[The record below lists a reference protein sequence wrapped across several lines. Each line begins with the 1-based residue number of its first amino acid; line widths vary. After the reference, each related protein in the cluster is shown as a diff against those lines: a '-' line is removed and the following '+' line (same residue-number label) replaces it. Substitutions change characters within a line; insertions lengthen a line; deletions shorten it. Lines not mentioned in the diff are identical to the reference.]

1 MALKH
6 EIRQSSVVQGTG
18 PGAMTVL
25 QQGVTVIIPGVDAWY
40 RKADKSQDIPDDC
53 RVTDVNLAENLGV
66 DFFAVP
72 PAAGINPAQQT
83 EYINA
88 PIFPRW
94 VSCSVCKSLTR
105 LPESATSL
113 EPCQT
118 CHNSGSKWAK
128 SIQVNFVTVC
138 ESGHLDEFP
147 WVEWVHE
154 SPTPACSNPKLKLE
168 SKGSGDL
175 KGQRVSCQSC
185 PATRSLDQTSSSDS
199 EGTFLSKKLNSNG
212 TVFYCS
218 GARPWL
224 RDKVESCTKH
234 IRMILRNSNNIY
246 YSATADSILVPP
258 KDAETATLSHLVEP
272 KLNIY
277 SAKAAAFKYNYENLV
292 QWMMLNDMDLFAG
305 VDKKELLA
313 TVKILIPNK
322 AIVDAPEIED
332 LQDTIKEPEWDALN
346 KFQENTALT
355 VRSVG
360 YENGSISGLAHI
372 AAVPV
377 LNKTTALRGFTRL
390 IPGILDLAEGKQL
403 LRRNPFAKNANWLP
417 AVRHVGEGIFFTL
430 DESKLK
436 AWESQPALITR
447 IKIIEK
453 NLAKYGRLTLKNTP
467 TPRSVLLHTLAHVL
481 IQEFVLECGYTAAA
495 LAERIYSGEDKAGIL
510 IYTASAD
517 ADGTMGGLVEMA
529 EPAIFGRVLENAIS
543 NAQWCSNDP
552 VCMELGEEGQGQ
564 HGTNLS
570 ACHSCCLLPETA
582 CQNFNQALDRATLIG
597 DLAAG
602 NTFQGFFGI

>member
-1 MALKH
+1 
-6 EIRQSSVVQGTG
+6 
-18 PGAMTVL
+18 MTVL

-40 RKADKSQDIPDDC
+40 RKADKTQDIPIDC
-53 RVTDVNLAENLGV
+53 RVTDINLAENLGV

-94 VSCSVCKSLTR
+94 VACSVCKALTK
-105 LPESATSL
+105 LPDSATSL

-118 CHNSGSKWAK
+118 CHAGGKKWAK
-128 SIQVNFVTVC
+128 NIQVNFVSVC

-154 SPTPACSNPKLKLE
+154 SWNPSCSNPKLKLE

-175 KGQRVSCQSC
+175 KGQRISCQSC
-185 PATRSLDQTSSSDS
+185 TKSRSMDQTSSSDS
-199 EGTFLSKKLNSNG
+199 EGTFLSRKLNSSG
-212 TVFYCS
+212 VVHYCS

-224 RDKVESCTKH
+224 RDKDDSCGNQ

-258 KDAETATLSHLVEP
+258 KGIETATLKDLVEP
-272 KLNIY
+272 KIHIY
-277 SAKAAAFKYNYENLV
+277 TARAAAFKYNYEKLV
-292 QWMMLNDMDLFAG
+292 QWMTLSDAELFEG
-305 VDKKELLA
+305 VDEAELLA

-322 AIVDAPEIED
+322 AVVDVPDVDD
-332 LQDTIKEPEWDALN
+332 LQSTIKEPEWEALN
-346 KFQENTALT
+346 TFQENTSLT
-355 VRSVG
+355 VRSVS
-360 YENGSISGLAHI
+360 YEKGSIPGIANI

-390 IPGILDLAEGKQL
+390 IPGVLDLAEGKKL
-403 LRRNPFAKNANWLP
+403 LRRNPFAKNSNWLP

-430 DESKLK
+430 DEAKLK
-436 AWESQPALITR
+436 TWEKQPALISRMST
-447 IKIIEK
+447 IEQ
-453 NLAKYGRLTLKNTP
+453 NLAKYGHLTLRNTP
-467 TPRSVLLHTLAHVL
+467 TPRSVLLHTLAHIL
-481 IQEFVLECGYTAAA
+481 IQELVLECGYTAAA
-495 LAERIYSGEDKAGIL
+495 LAERIYSGDDKAGIL

-517 ADGTMGGLVEMA
+517 ADGTMGGLVEMSD
-529 EPAIFGRVLENAIS
+529 PKIFGRALANAIA

-552 VCMELGEEGQGQ
+552 VCMELGEEGQGH

-597 DLAAG
+597 DLTAKG
-602 NTFQGFFGI
+602 TFSGFFS